1 MDWDPAK
8 VTPFT
13 AAQLGTCEAGG
24 HAEWS
29 AADGHQAGLSWAR
42 CRDAASAAA
51 FIPNT
56 MLAYLRFPD
65 REVPPVFGPEIDVA
79 AYTDQGAYLERYW
92 SQGPV
97 YLSVARECRAGTD
110 CAAATKR
117 YVRELSALRDEA
129 VNRLPVI
136 KAPPGDP
143 LSRFR
148 PAGAPEDWVLVE
160 AKPLQGSDYVDTE
173 CENGGSESWV
183 GRNTTRTTVFWMQ
196 CANPTLAFQAYSTK
210 WAAASDFA
218 ARPQLSGAL
227 GPGLD
232 QAGVYAG
239 GRGISRS
246 WVQGSSYINVDRYC
260 ANPPFDACTEGSRLD
275 AQTLRALL
283 PGSVQ
288 PDTRGSDLVRDAA
301 LFFVVLPLL
310 TLLLLFLPRWW
321 WNRRRQSGYATGP
334 TTARFSAVDR
344 LAGRARRGLL
354 ARRGVLT
361 VVVVGGWLGG
371 LFALSPYNNYWLL
384 AWFFCGPF
392 VLAIAVSGLLWLVWR
407 PGPLL
412 RIASGPA
419 GPPTP
424 ASVAGALLRALARG
438 IAAFAIFYYLICTL
452 MLLLVRSRTPV
463 TNERVIRGLFE
474 GGPLQIAMGA
484 TQWLAVRLDARG
496 GYGLL
501 FLAVLVAPITA
512 AYLLDRLGRRLR
524 RRSLTAVLDA
534 DTRPY
539 FLYLRGFDEDRLRV
553 SSSLT
558 RRGFI
563 ESFTPFGRP
572 RFEEVLV
579 RYLSRFGPVIAISPR
594 DQRVPDLGAAK
605 LSLSGDAWQD
615 RVREWVGG
623 AQAVVM
629 AATPSEVRR
638 GLEWEIDYLAGV
650 DTPRL
655 MLVVA
660 PWPRDELAARWRGFL
675 KHAGR
680 WPLFAPLQ
688 TEEMP
693 SGVQLITWTCE
704 EGWHGYGARRRWDWT
719 YAASILSAV
728 QDAEQSWTA
737 DREREEAAGLPGN

>member
-1 MDWDPAK
+1 
-8 VTPFT
+8 
-13 AAQLGTCEAGG
+13 
-24 HAEWS
+24 
-29 AADGHQAGLSWAR
+29 
-42 CRDAASAAA
+42 
-51 FIPNT
+51 
-56 MLAYLRFPD
+56 MLTNLRFPAE
-65 REVPPVFGPEIDVA
+65 EVSSVFGPERDLA
-79 AYTDQGAYLERYW
+79 TYNAGNLERYW

-97 YLSVARECRAGTD
+97 YLAVGRSCEAGTD

-117 YVRELSALRDEA
+117 YVHELSALLDET
-129 VNRLPVI
+129 VNPLPVI
-136 KAPPGDP
+136 KASPTDP

-148 PAGAPEDWVLVE
+148 PTGAKDWILLEAGS
-160 AKPLQGSDYVDTE
+160 LQGPDFVETE
-173 CENGGSESWV
+173 CEKGGRVSWL
-183 GRNTTRTTVFWMQ
+183 GRDYTRATLSWMQ
-196 CANPTLAFQAYSTK
+196 CANQTLAFQAYSTK

-218 ARPQLSGAL
+218 VQPQLGGAL

-246 WVQGSSYINVDRYC
+246 WVQGSSYINVDWYC
-260 ANPPFDACTEGSRLD
+260 SSAAFETCIEGSRLD
-275 AQTLRALL
+275 ARSLSAVL
-283 PGSVQ
+283 PGKVQ
-288 PDTRGSDLVRDAA
+288 PDTRGADLIRDAA
-301 LFFVVLPLL
+301 LFFVVFPLL
-310 TLLLLFLPRWW
+310 TLLVLFLPRRW
-321 WNRRRQSGYATGP
+321 WNRRREGGYATGP
-334 TTARFSAVDR
+334 TAARFTAVDR
-344 LAGRARRGLL
+344 LARRARLGLL
-354 ARRGVLT
+354 ARRSVLVL
-361 VVVVGGWLGG
+361 VVLGCWMAG
-371 LFALSPYNNYWLL
+371 LFAISRFNNYWLIV
-384 AWFFCGPF
+384 WFFCGPF
-392 VLAIAVSGLLWLVWR
+392 ALAIAVSGLLRLFWR
-407 PGPLL
+407 SGPLL

-424 ASVAGALLRALARG
+424 ASVAGAVFRGLARG
-438 IAAFAIFYYLICTL
+438 IAAFTLLYYLVSTL

-463 TNERVIRGLFE
+463 TNERMIRGSFA
-474 GGPLQIAMGA
+474 GGPLERAVGA
-484 TQWLAVRLDARG
+484 AQWLAFRLDEMR

-539 FLYLRGFDEDRLRV
+539 FLYLRGFDEDKLRV
-553 SSSLT
+553 PSSLT

-605 LSLSGDAWQD
+605 LSLSTDAWQG

-660 PWPRDELAARWRGFL
+660 PWPHDELAARWRGFL
-675 KHAGR
+675 NHAGR

-693 SGVQLITWTCE
+693 DGVQIMTWTCE

-728 QDAEQSWTA
+728 QDAEPSWTA
-737 DREREEAAGLPGN
+737 DREREEATGLREG